1 MFRLEVRSGVELRML
16 EDRHTDEVFAAV
28 DANREHLRRWMPWV
42 DSTIGPDATR
52 QYIRKSLDQ
61 FARNEGFVAGIRVD
75 GKFAGCIGY
84 LPIDWTHRKVEIG
97 YWLAQEFEGQGL
109 MAACARVLV
118 DHALEVWKLH
128 RLEIRCVAGN
138 TRSAAVA
145 SRLGFQWEGTLRQ
158 AFLLRGEYHDLHVF
172 SMVGRS

>member
-1 MFRLEVRSGVELRML
+1 MFRLEVRAGVELRML

-28 DANREHLRRWMPWV
+28 NANREHLRRWMPWV
-42 DSTIGPDATR
+42 DLNVGPDSTR

-75 GKFAGCIGY
+75 GRFAGSVGC

-109 MAACARVLV
+109 MTACARVLV

-145 SRLGFQWEGTLRQ
+145 SRLGFQLEGTLRQ
-158 AFLLRGEYHDLHVF
+158 GCLMRAEYHDVHVF
-172 SMVGRS
+172 GLVGGS